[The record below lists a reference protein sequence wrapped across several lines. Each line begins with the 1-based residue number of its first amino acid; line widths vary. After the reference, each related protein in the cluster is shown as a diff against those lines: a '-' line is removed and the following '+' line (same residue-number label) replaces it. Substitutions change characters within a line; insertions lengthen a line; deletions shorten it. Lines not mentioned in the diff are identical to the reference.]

1 MNVLVNDGP
10 IMLLFLSNEG
20 LDDALCDVV
29 RPRADVC
36 RETELEGCQ
45 LFGPFL
51 GLFLQ
56 DRVQS
61 YSQYGT
67 GFPMRST
74 RLIVSTTHIAL
85 LTIEFRTNRFLSS
98 ICVSLGSP
106 HEPRPSHYI
115 ILE

>member
-10 IMLLFLSNEG
+10 IMLLFLLNEG

-36 RETELEGCQ
+36 RETELEGSQ

-56 DRVQS
+56 HGGKL

-67 GFPMRST
+67 GFPMGST
-74 RLIVSTTHIAL
+74 RLTVSPTHITL
-85 LTIEFRTNRFLSS
+85 LTIEFRTNRLLSS